1 MAKMAKQG
9 SNKTGAITGFAIPL
23 VLTIVLT
30 FLNWHAS
37 SFSVGVETG
46 LPSAIGFVC
55 AWIFG
60 VLGGLAL
67 MLANDKTELNQ
78 EKKLEWQAQ
87 DVKLMASVASD
98 REKQLEAKI
107 STLEVAL
114 KTALKKREG

>member
-1 MAKMAKQG
+1 MAKQG
-9 SNKTGAITGFAIPL
+9 NKKTGAITALGVTLILTVAL
-23 VLTIVLT
+23 VC
-30 FLNWHAS
+30 LNWHAS
-37 SFSVGVETG
+37 TFNVGVDTG
-46 LPSAIGFVC
+46 LPLAIGFIC
-55 AWIFG
+55 TFI
-60 VLGGLAL
+60 LGGLSGCAL